1 MAIDTSKLKKVY
13 DTLKGGGYEQDYDS
27 FKRGFL
33 GNSNYENRKQVYN
46 LLSNNGAQIG
56 GFGGVPTEW
65 GVDVDGLHTRIE

>member
-33 GNSNYENRKQVYN
+33 GNGNYENRKQVYN
-46 LLSNNGAQIG
+46 LLSNNGACI
-56 GFGGVPTEW
+56 FFMNSS
-65 GVDVDGLHTRIE
+65 